1 MNFYCAKIAHF
12 FKRGTNLMKTNLI
25 TTTLL
30 LSASAFVQAETKTEL
45 EPINVYSA
53 YATPVNQDQTASSV
67 TVLTEKDFATRN
79 ATYVSDV
86 LKTVPG
92 VAMGAT
98 GGRGAVTSLFLR
110 GAESNHTVVVID
122 GVKMNPVNDGFDF
135 GGLTLSNIERIEVLR
150 GEQSALWGSDAIG
163 GVVYITTKSGLYKEK
178 PLNIDFDLGLG
189 SHRTRDASATIS
201 GYQGGFYYALHGDS
215 HRTAGIS
222 VLSKDKFNYKAL
234 DGTSI
239 PTGGA
244 IERDGFH
251 RDNGSLRLGYDDNN
265 KGVEVLASHSS
276 QTTKNDT
283 SLLSEARDK
292 DFFRTRESTL
302 KLSGYTGNDQDLF
315 KHKASVSHIK
325 NDYDYVSTSPY
336 TRDWKKLNAN
346 YQLDINFD
354 RKGYLKQG
362 ISVLGE
368 YQKSHYEAQSSYST
382 FKEQKLIEK
391 SISTEYRLFT
401 EDDHSLSLSGRFTD
415 NEQFKNT
422 FTGRLAG
429 AYRLSPNF
437 KVHTSLGTAVHNPTF
452 TELYG
457 YGESTYGTPTVW
469 LANPDLRAEKSR
481 GGELGLLMETT
492 DKRYSFDLTY
502 FSQIV
507 DDFIGSEKIAAN
519 LSRSKNLEGKTKVK
533 GIEITYK
540 GKIADN
546 LISYANYTYTNI
558 KNGESKRGA
567 NGKTLDRRPKHTAN
581 VGLAYQISEKLGS
594 DVNISYVGKRLDT
607 YWGTWPSKRVEMP
620 SYTLVN
626 LGVNYQLIP
635 NLNIYANLN
644 NVFNKKY
651 ESAIEYGQDGR
662 NVYVGLKG
670 SF

>member
-1 MNFYCAKIAHF
+1 M
-12 FKRGTNLMKTNLI
+12 I
-25 TTTLL
+25 TSAILL
-30 LSASAFVQAETKTEL
+30 AIPALAAAEEKEIQL
-45 EPINVYSA
+45 EPIHVYSA

-67 TVLTEKDFATRN
+67 TVLTEKDFLERN

-98 GGRGAVTSLFLR
+98 GGHGAVTSLFLR

-178 PLNIDFDLGLG
+178 PLNIDFDLGFG

-201 GYQGGFYYALHGDS
+201 GYQNGFYYALHGDS
-215 HRTAGIS
+215 HRTTGIS
-222 VLSKDKFNYKAL
+222 VLSKDKFNYRAL

-239 PTGGA
+239 QTGGA

-265 KGVEVLASHSS
+265 KGIEVLASHSS

-283 SLLSEARDK
+283 SLFSEATDK
-292 DFFRTRESTL
+292 DFFRTRETTL
-302 KLSGYTGNDQDLF
+302 KLSGYVGNDQELF
-315 KHKASVSHIK
+315 KHKTSVSHIK

-354 RKGYLKQG
+354 REGYLKQG

-391 SISTEYRLFT
+391 SIATEYRLFT

-415 NEQFKNT
+415 SDNFKNT
-422 FTGRLAG
+422 FTSRIAG
-429 AYRLSPNF
+429 AYRLSENVKAHASF
-437 KVHTSLGTAVHNPTF
+437 GTAVHNPTF

-469 LANPDLRAEKSR
+469 LANPDLKAEKSR

-502 FSQIV
+502 FSRIV

-567 NGKTLDRRPKHTAN
+567 NGKTLDRRPKHTVN
-581 VGLAYQISEKLGS
+581 VGLAYQITEKLGS
-594 DVNISYVGKRLDT
+594 DVNISYIGKRLDT
-607 YWGTWPSKRVEMP
+607 YWGTYPSKRVEMP

-626 LGVNYQLIP
+626 LGINYQLLP

-644 NVFNKKY
+644 NLFDKKY
-651 ESAIEYGQDGR
+651 ETAVEYGQDGR
-662 NVYVGLKG
+662 NIYVGLKG

>member
-1 MNFYCAKIAHF
+1 
-12 FKRGTNLMKTNLI
+12 MKTNLI
-25 TTTLL
+25 TTALL

-67 TVLTEKDFATRN
+67 TVLTEKDFAERN

-178 PLNIDFDLGLG
+178 PFNIDFDLGLG

-239 PTGGA
+239 TTGGA

-251 RDNGSLRLGYDDNN
+251 RDNGSVRLGYDDNN
-265 KGVEVLASHSS
+265 KGVEVFASHSS

-302 KLSGYTGNDQDLF
+302 KLSGYAGNDQDLF

-354 RKGYLKQG
+354 REGYLKQG
-362 ISVLGE
+362 VSVLGE

-391 SISTEYRLFT
+391 SIATEYRLFT

-437 KVHTSLGTAVHNPTF
+437 KLHTSLGTAVHNPTF

-469 LANPDLRAEKSR
+469 LANPDLKAEKSR

-502 FSQIV
+502 FSRIV

-546 LISYANYTYTNI
+546 LISYSNYTYTNI
-558 KNGESKRGA
+558 KNGESKLGA

-581 VGLAYQISEKLGS
+581 VGLAYQITEKLGS

-626 LGVNYQLIP
+626 LGINYQLLP

-644 NVFNKKY
+644 NLFDKKY
-651 ESAIEYGQDGR
+651 ETAVEYGQDGR

>member
-1 MNFYCAKIAHF
+1 
-12 FKRGTNLMKTNLI
+12 MKTNLI
-25 TTTLL
+25 TTALL

-53 YATPVNQDQTASSV
+53 YATPVKQDQTASSV
-67 TVLTEKDFATRN
+67 TVLTEKDFAERN

-122 GVKMNPVNDGFDF
+122 GVKMNPVNGGFDF

-163 GVVYITTKSGLYKEK
+163 GVVYITTKSGLYKDK
-178 PLNIDFDLGLG
+178 PFNIDFDLGLG

-276 QTTKNDT
+276 QTTKNDRL
-283 SLLSEARDK
+283 LLSEATDK
-292 DFFRTRESTL
+292 DFFRTRETTF
-302 KLSGYTGNDQDLF
+302 KLSGYVGNDQELF
-315 KHKASVSHIK
+315 KHKTSVSHIK

-336 TRDWKKLNAN
+336 ASDWKKLNAN

-354 RKGYLKQG
+354 REGYLKQG
-362 ISVLGE
+362 VSVLGE
-368 YQKSHYEAQSSYST
+368 YQKSHYEAKYSYST

-391 SISTEYRLFT
+391 SIATEYRLFT

-429 AYRLSPNF
+429 AYRLSQNF

-457 YGESTYGTPTVW
+457 YSATW
-469 LANPDLRAEKSR
+469 LGNLSLKPEKSR
-481 GGELGLLMETT
+481 GGEVGFLLETT
-492 DKRYSFDLTY
+492 NKNHSLDVTY
-502 FSQIV
+502 FARIV
-507 DDFIGSEKIAAN
+507 NNFIGSESVATNVTRAINVK
-519 LSRSKNLEGKTKVK
+519 GKTKVR
-533 GIEITYK
+533 GVEVAYK
-540 GKIADN
+540 GKITDV
-546 LISYANYTYTNI
+546 LTSYVNYTYTQI
-558 KNGESKRGA
+558 KNGESRLGA
-567 NGKTLDRRPKHTAN
+567 EGDALIRRPKNTAN
-581 VGLAYQISEKLGS
+581 AGLAYQITEKLGS
-594 DVNISYVGKRLDT
+594 DINVSYVGKRFDT
-607 YWGTWPSKRVEMP
+607 YFQSVHPYAQKRVKMP

-651 ESAIEYGQDGR
+651 ENAIEYGQDGR

>member
-1 MNFYCAKIAHF
+1 
-12 FKRGTNLMKTNLI
+12 MKTNLI
-25 TTTLL
+25 TTALL

-67 TVLTEKDFATRN
+67 TVLTEKDFAQRN

-502 FSQIV
+502 FSRIV

-581 VGLAYQISEKLGS
+581 VGLAYQITEKLGS

>member
-25 TTTLL
+25 TTVLL

-67 TVLTEKDFATRN
+67 TVLTEKDFAQRN

-502 FSQIV
+502 FSRIV

-581 VGLAYQISEKLGS
+581 VGLAYQITEKLGS

-644 NVFNKKY
+644 NVFDKKY

>member
-1 MNFYCAKIAHF
+1 
-12 FKRGTNLMKTNLI
+12 MKTNLI
-25 TTTLL
+25 TTALL
-30 LSASAFVQAETKTEL
+30 LSTSAFVQAETKTEL

-67 TVLTEKDFATRN
+67 TVLTEKDFAERN

-265 KGVEVLASHSS
+265 NKGVEVLASHSS

-283 SLLSEARDK
+283 SLLSEAKDK
-292 DFFRTRESTL
+292 DFFRARESTL
-302 KLSGYTGNDQDLF
+302 KLSGYAGNDQDLF

-325 NDYDYVSTSPY
+325 NDYDYVGTSPY
-336 TRDWKKLNAN
+336 TRDWKKLNVN

-354 RKGYLKQG
+354 REGYLKQG
-362 ISVLGE
+362 VSVLGE
-368 YQKSHYEAQSSYST
+368 YQKSHYEALYTSSI
-382 FKEQKLIEK
+382 FKEQKLTEK
-391 SISTEYRLFT
+391 SIATEYRLFT

-415 NEQFKNT
+415 SDNFKNT
-422 FTGRLAG
+422 FTSRIAG
-429 AYRLSPNF
+429 AYRLSENVKAHASF
-437 KVHTSLGTAVHNPTF
+437 GTAVHNPNF
-452 TELYG
+452 VELYG
-457 YGESTYGTPTVW
+457 YGTSTSSYFPAITWVG
-469 LANPDLRAEKSR
+469 NPDLKPEKSR
-481 GGELGLLMETT
+481 GGEVGFLLETT
-492 DKRYSFDLTY
+492 NKNHSLDVTY
-502 FSQIV
+502 FARIV
-507 DDFIGSEKIAAN
+507 NNFIGSEPVATNVTRAINVK
-519 LSRSKNLEGKTKVK
+519 GKTNVR
-533 GIEITYK
+533 GVEVAYK
-540 GKIADN
+540 GKITDA
-546 LISYANYTYTNI
+546 LSGYVNYTYTQI
-558 KNGESKRGA
+558 KNGESRLGA
-567 NGKTLDRRPKHTAN
+567 EGDTLIRRPKNTVNA
-581 VGLAYQISEKLGS
+581 GLAYQITEKLGS
-594 DVNISYVGKRLDT
+594 DINVSYVSKRFDT
-607 YWGTWPSKRVEMP
+607 YFQSVYPYAQKRVKMP

-644 NVFNKKY
+644 NLFNKKY
-651 ESAIEYGQDGR
+651 ENVLGYGQDGR

>member
-1 MNFYCAKIAHF
+1 M
-12 FKRGTNLMKTNLI
+12 I
-25 TTTLL
+25 TSAILL
-30 LSASAFVQAETKTEL
+30 AIPALVAAEEKEIQL
-45 EPINVYSA
+45 EPIHVYSA

-67 TVLTEKDFATRN
+67 TVLTEKDFSERN

-92 VAMGAT
+92 VAMGAN

-201 GYQGGFYYALHGDS
+201 GYQNGFYYALHGDS
-215 HRTAGIS
+215 HRTTGIS
-222 VLSKDKFNYKAL
+222 VLSKDKFNYRAL

-239 PTGGA
+239 QTGGA

-265 KGVEVLASHSS
+265 KGIEVLASHSS

-283 SLLSEARDK
+283 SLFSEATDK
-292 DFFRTRESTL
+292 DFFRTRETTL
-302 KLSGYTGNDQDLF
+302 KLSGYVGNDQELF
-315 KHKASVSHIK
+315 KHKTSVSHIK

-354 RKGYLKQG
+354 REGYLKQG

-391 SISTEYRLFT
+391 SIATEYRLFT

-415 NEQFKNT
+415 SDNFKNT
-422 FTGRLAG
+422 FTSRIAG
-429 AYRLSPNF
+429 AYRLSENVKAHASF
-437 KVHTSLGTAVHNPTF
+437 GTAVHNPTF

-469 LANPDLRAEKSR
+469 LANPDLKAEKSR

-502 FSQIV
+502 FSRIV

-581 VGLAYQISEKLGS
+581 VGLAYQITEKLGS
-594 DVNISYVGKRLDT
+594 DVNISYIGKRLDT
-607 YWGTWPSKRVEMP
+607 YWGTYPSKRVEMP

-626 LGVNYQLIP
+626 LGINYQLLP

-644 NVFNKKY
+644 NLFNKKY
-651 ESAIEYGQDGR
+651 ETAVEYGQDGR
-662 NVYVGLKG
+662 NIYVGLKG

>member
-1 MNFYCAKIAHF
+1 
-12 FKRGTNLMKTNLI
+12 MKKNVI
-25 TTTLL
+25 TSAILL
-30 LSASAFVQAETKTEL
+30 AIPALAAAEEKEIQL
-45 EPINVYSA
+45 EPIHVYSA

-67 TVLTEKDFATRN
+67 TVLTEKDFLERN

-283 SLLSEARDK
+283 SLLSEATDK
-292 DFFRTRESTL
+292 DFFRTRETIF
-302 KLSGYTGNDQDLF
+302 KLSGYVGNEQDLF
-315 KHKASVSHIK
+315 RHKASVSHIK

-354 RKGYLKQG
+354 REGYLKQG

-391 SISTEYRLFT
+391 SIATEYRLFT
-401 EDDHSLSLSGRFTD
+401 EDDHSFSLSGRFTD

-469 LANPDLRAEKSR
+469 LANPDLKAEKSR

-502 FSQIV
+502 FSRIV

-558 KNGESKRGA
+558 KNGESKLGA

-581 VGLAYQISEKLGS
+581 VGLAYQITEKLGS
-594 DVNISYVGKRLDT
+594 DVNISYIGKRLDT
-607 YWGTWPSKRVEMP
+607 YWGTYPSKRVEMP
-620 SYTLVN
+620 SYTLLN
-626 LGVNYQLIP
+626 LGINYQLLP

-644 NVFNKKY
+644 NLFDKKY
-651 ESAIEYGQDGR
+651 ETAVEYGQDGR
-662 NVYVGLKG
+662 NVYIGLKG

>member
-1 MNFYCAKIAHF
+1 
-12 FKRGTNLMKTNLI
+12 MKTNLI
-25 TTTLL
+25 TAALL
-30 LSASAFVQAETKTEL
+30 LSASVFVQAETKTEL

-67 TVLTEKDFATRN
+67 TVLTEKDFAARN

-92 VAMGAT
+92 VAMGAN
-98 GGRGAVTSLFLR
+98 GGRGTVTSLFLR

-122 GVKMNPVNDGFDF
+122 GVKMNPVNGSFDF

-178 PLNIDFDLGLG
+178 PFNIDFDLGLG

-276 QTTKNDT
+276 QTTKNDRL
-283 SLLSEARDK
+283 LLSEATDK
-292 DFFRTRESTL
+292 DFFRTRETIF
-302 KLSGYTGNDQDLF
+302 KLSGYVGNDQELF

-354 RKGYLKQG
+354 REGYLKQG
-362 ISVLGE
+362 VSILSE
-368 YQKSHYEAQSSYST
+368 YQKSHYEDQSSSST

-391 SISTEYRLFT
+391 SIATEYRLFT

-415 NEQFKNT
+415 NKQFKNT

-457 YGESTYGTPTVW
+457 YSATW
-469 LANPDLRAEKSR
+469 LGNLSLKPEKSR
-481 GGELGLLMETT
+481 GGEVGFLLETT
-492 DKRYSFDLTY
+492 NKNHSLDVTY
-502 FSQIV
+502 FARIV
-507 DDFIGSEKIAAN
+507 NNFIGSEPVATNVTRAINVK
-519 LSRSKNLEGKTKVK
+519 GKTKVR
-533 GIEITYK
+533 GVEVAYR
-540 GKIADN
+540 GKITEE
-546 LISYANYTYTNI
+546 LTGYVNYTYTQI
-558 KNGESKRGA
+558 KNGESRLGA
-567 NGKTLDRRPKHTAN
+567 EGDTLIRRPKNTAN
-581 VGLAYQISEKLGS
+581 AGLAYQITEKLGS
-594 DVNISYVGKRLDT
+594 DINVSYVGKRFDT
-607 YWGTWPSKRVEMP
+607 YFQSVHPYAQKRVKMP

-626 LGVNYQLIP
+626 LGVNY
-635 NLNIYANLN
+635 
-644 NVFNKKY
+644 
-651 ESAIEYGQDGR
+651 
-662 NVYVGLKG
+662 
-670 SF
+670 

>member
-1 MNFYCAKIAHF
+1 
-12 FKRGTNLMKTNLI
+12 MKTNLI
-25 TTTLL
+25 TTALL

-53 YATPVNQDQTASSV
+53 SATPISLHQTASSV

-92 VAMGAT
+92 VAMGAN
-98 GGRGAVTSLFLR
+98 GGRGTVTSLFLR

-122 GVKMNPVNDGFDF
+122 GVKMNPVNGSFDF

-178 PLNIDFDLGLG
+178 PFNIDFDLGLG

-276 QTTKNDT
+276 QTTKNDRL
-283 SLLSEARDK
+283 LLSEATDK
-292 DFFRTRESTL
+292 DFFRTRETIF
-302 KLSGYTGNDQDLF
+302 KLSGYVGNDQELF

-354 RKGYLKQG
+354 REGYLKQG
-362 ISVLGE
+362 VSILSE
-368 YQKSHYEAQSSYST
+368 YQKSHYEDQSSSST

-391 SISTEYRLFT
+391 SIATEYRLFT

-415 NEQFKNT
+415 NKQFKNT

-457 YGESTYGTPTVW
+457 YSATW
-469 LANPDLRAEKSR
+469 LGNLSLKPEKSR
-481 GGELGLLMETT
+481 GGEIGFLLETT
-492 DKRYSFDLTY
+492 NKNHSLDVTY
-502 FSQIV
+502 FARIV
-507 DDFIGSEKIAAN
+507 NNFIGSEPVATNVTRAINVK
-519 LSRSKNLEGKTKVK
+519 GKTKVR
-533 GIEITYK
+533 GVEVAYR
-540 GKIADN
+540 GKITEA
-546 LISYANYTYTNI
+546 LTGYVNYTYTQI
-558 KNGESKRGA
+558 KNGESRLGA
-567 NGKTLDRRPKHTAN
+567 EGDTLIRRPKNTAN
-581 VGLAYQISEKLGS
+581 AGLAYQITEKLGS
-594 DVNISYVGKRLDT
+594 DINVSYVGKRFDT
-607 YWGTWPSKRVEMP
+607 YFQSVHPYAQKRVKMP

-644 NVFNKKY
+644 NLFNKKY
-651 ESAIEYGQDGR
+651 ENVVGYGQDGR